1 MWNRLTF
8 KARSVTLKKEG
19 FVIAD
24 DKSAIRGVAWEKERF
39 VIADDTNAIRGVAWE
54 KDVVF

>member
-1 MWNRLTF
+1 MF
-8 KARSVTLKKEG
+8 KARSVTLKKKG

-24 DKSAIRGVAWEKERF
+24 KSAIGGVAWEKESF